1 MSTFNKLL
9 ITRSQE
15 LFFGESKDILIGR
28 EISKVTLNSLAKD
41 EKIILASQLNVDE
54 DDPALALISKI
65 GLICELISITEN
77 GENNLMIHIKALERV
92 DILKYEEKENKKGQ
106 KILIAEI
113 NITPILIGQ
122 ESKNKEKIKLIADLL
137 KVLIEQKTPEFLNT
151 KFNNIQ
157 KFKSIINKKTI
168 DYVEIIKTAVK
179 CLNFN
184 HDEILNLISVISIT
198 EQLDLICSFISS
210 EIQDPKKLHENIE
223 LKINNIM
230 NKNIAKQQKEF
241 YLREKLRVIK
251 NELGDL
257 NSREDDVKKIKELI
271 LTGKFPQHIADKVL
285 HEAQKFESSMNPN
298 ETGLIKSYID
308 VLLEIPWSE
317 KTKDNIDIEKIAKI
331 LNKNHFGIEKV
342 KERII
347 EYIALKTK
355 NPDSKSPIICL
366 VGPPGVG
373 KTSLAKSIAEA
384 LNKVYVKISLGGI
397 KDESEI
403 RGHRKTYIGAMPGRI
418 IKGMI
423 KAGVTNPLFLLDEL
437 DKMANDMRGDPSS
450 AMLEVLDP
458 EQNSK
463 FNDNYVEEDYDLS
476 NVFFL
481 ATANYYGQIPY
492 ALIDRLEIIEL
503 SSYTIQE
510 KIEIAKNHLVKAI
523 LENAKISKKE
533 LSFTTPAIEYI
544 INHYTREAGV
554 REINRQLTKIVMKW
568 IVQSLKGKE
577 QTNKIDIPA
586 VQKYLGKIIYD
597 VTLKDKN
604 NIPGVVNGMAYT
616 TVGGDLLPIEVS
628 AFPGK
633 GETHITGNLEKTMN
647 ESVSVAIGY
656 VRSNAKSFKIK
667 DEFFQNNDLHIHVP
681 AGGIPKDGPSAGVAI
696 TTALISLILKKP
708 IKTNISM
715 TGEITLRGKVGIIG
729 GVKEKVISAHRA
741 GVREI
746 FLPIDDERYLDEVP
760 KSILKNIKIHLISN
774 YPEIY
779 SILFK

>member
-28 EISKVTLNSLAKD
+28 EISKVTLNSLGKD

-113 NITPILIGQ
+113 NIAPILIGQ

-137 KVLIEQKTPEFLNT
+137 KVLIEQKTPEFLST

-168 DYVEIIKTAVK
+168 DYAEIVKTAVK

-271 LTGKFPQHIADKVL
+271 LTGKFPQHIADKIL

-355 NPDSKSPIICL
+355 NPDSRSPIICL

-568 IVQSLKGKE
+568 IVQNLKGKE